1 MMMDSRGQVS
11 LEYLLILAISLI
23 LLLVFTLPLTEL
35 TVQGTMDVSD
45 AMNMRAD
52 LSKLA
57 HAIKTVYGQGQGS
70 KQSVNIIIK
79 QSVNLNIDKNHASC
93 NLKLKGGSAK
103 TVKESYNSNLKKTS
117 IPLSKGSNTIIIEWP
132 VGSYNMRIYKN

>member
-35 TVQGTMDVSD
+35 TIQNTMDGSD
-45 AMNMRAD
+45 AMNMKSD
-52 LSKLA
+52 LSKLS

-70 KQSVNIIIK
+70 RQSVNIVTM
-79 QSVNLNIDKNHASC
+79 QSVKLNIDNGHASC
-93 NLKLKGGSAK
+93 NLKLKGGASK
-103 TVKESYNSNLKKTS
+103 TVKENYDSNLKKTS
-117 IPLSKGSNTIIIEWP
+117 IPLGKGSNTIIVEWP
-132 VGSYNMRIYKN
+132 VGSYNMRIYKK

>member
-35 TVQGTMDVSD
+35 TIQNTMDVSD
-45 AMNMRAD
+45 AMNMKSD
-52 LSKLA
+52 LSKLS

-70 KQSVNIIIK
+70 RQSVNIVTK
-79 QSVNLNIDKNHASC
+79 QSVKLNIDNAHASC
-93 NLKLKGGSAK
+93 NLKLKGGSSK
-103 TVKESYNSNLKKTS
+103 TVKENYDSNLKKTS
-117 IPLSKGSNTIIIEWP
+117 IPLGKGSNTIIVEWP
-132 VGSYNMRIYKN
+132 VGSYNMRIYKK